1 MAASWCFRSCQWLNS
16 ARGALLAGWGGR
28 RRADLEEFIRGFQI
42 AYAENDMCTT
52 WAEIR
57 ADSQKLGRVIK
68 TQDAWVAAT
77 ALAIDAPL
85 RHQQPP
91 GLPTHP
97 PNPAA
102 IIVIREVFMADELN
116 RRSFLKAAAM
126 AAGPGDDLGSR
137 RE

>member
-1 MAASWCFRSCQWLNS
+1 MAASWSLSFMSVAELR
-16 ARGALLAGWGGR
+16 AGTLLAGWGGR

-77 ALAIDAPL
+77 TLAIDAPL
-85 RHQQPP
+85 A
-91 GLPTHP
+91 T
-97 PNPAA
+97 N
-102 IIVIREVFMADELN
+102 N
-116 RRSFLKAAAM
+116 RRDFQHIRQIRLLLS
-126 AAGPGDDLGSR
+126 
-137 RE
+137 